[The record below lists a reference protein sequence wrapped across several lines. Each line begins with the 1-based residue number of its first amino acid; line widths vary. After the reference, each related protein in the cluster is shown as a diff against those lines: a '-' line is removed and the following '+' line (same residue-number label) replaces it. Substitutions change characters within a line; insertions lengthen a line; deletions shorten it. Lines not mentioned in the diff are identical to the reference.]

1 MKKGAIAGKKILLRA
16 VNWIGDA
23 VMMVPSVNAVKKMYP
38 DAEIAVLGRGKIN
51 DVLSL
56 AGIVDRFIKYDIPP
70 DLLELKER
78 VKLAREIKAEGFSKC
93 FVFPNSFDSAL
104 VPYMAGIP
112 ERIGFGSFPRIILL
126 SKTVKIPVAEMH
138 QAQKYFELVK
148 ADGFSGDM
156 PDFNMAADEASV
168 KWAETFLSMNC
179 RNRAVPLVGISP
191 GAEYGP
197 AKRWF
202 PDRFASLINR
212 IKNVYNAEIILLGS
226 KNDMDVCGAVKRQ
239 VSETII
245 DTSGKTTIKQLAA
258 ILKKVKLLITND
270 TGTMHLAAALQT
282 PVLAIFGS
290 TDAKATSP
298 VKGNIT
304 IIRKETEC
312 SPCLNRIC
320 HRKTYECFSRISVDE
335 VFGSLKKFL
344 GP

>member
-1 MKKGAIAGKKILLRA
+1 MSTSKEKILIRA

-23 VMMVPSVNAVKKMYP
+23 VMMAPSVKAVREMYP
-38 DAEIAVLGRGKIN
+38 DADITVLGRDKIN

-56 AGIVDRFIKYDIPP
+56 TGIVGRFIKYDIPP
-70 DLLELKER
+70 DFMELKER
-78 VKLAREIKAEGFSKC
+78 IKLAREIKAEGFSKC
-93 FVFPNSFDSAL
+93 FIFPNSFDSAL
-104 VPYMAGIP
+104 VPYMSGIP
-112 ERIGFGSFPRIILL
+112 ERIGFGNFPGRILL
-126 SKTVKIPVAEMH
+126 TKTVKVPPSGTH
-138 QAQKYFELVK
+138 QSQKYFELVR
-148 ADGFSGDM
+148 AAGFSGNM
-156 PDFNMAADEASV
+156 PDFSMDADDSSL

-179 RNRAVPLVGISP
+179 RNRTAPLIGVSP

-226 KNDMDVCGAVKRQ
+226 KNDTDVCGAIKRQ

-245 DTSGKTTIKQLAA
+245 DASGKTTIKQLAA

-290 TDAKATSP
+290 TDAKATAP

-320 HRKTYECFSRISVDE
+320 QKKTYECFSMISVDE

-344 GP
+344 GS